1 MVLNKLFKKNVFT
14 TYKSIE
20 TETSII
26 LHHHLGLGDHIICSG
41 MINYLTKKFKEIY
54 IPVFQRNYD
63 NIKYL
68 YQENKKVKL
77 FLVSPSEED
86 KDVFDFGIQNNLKIL
101 KVGFKKIKNQSFNI
115 AFYNQLN
122 LDYKISFDYFS
133 LPQNREKENLLFDH
147 LMNFYNINKKEDYVL
162 IHSTSSR
169 ATHPLRRNKEKNE
182 VFVEKDSDLFKNIF
196 LYNKL
201 ILNAKEIHC
210 MNSSFIHIVERV
222 PTNAALFYHE
232 IREPSSLKLHKNWE
246 VVEYENPI
254 T

>member
-1 MVLNKLFKKNVFT
+1 MFLLPTKVLKQK
-14 TYKSIE
+14 
-20 TETSII
+20 
-26 LHHHLGLGDHIICSG
+26 HHNFAPPLGLGDHIICSG

-122 LDYKISFDYFS
+122 LD
-133 LPQNREKENLLFDH
+133 LQN
-147 LMNFYNINKKEDYVL
+147 
-162 IHSTSSR
+162 
-169 ATHPLRRNKEKNE
+169 
-182 VFVEKDSDLFKNIF
+182 
-196 LYNKL
+196 
-201 ILNAKEIHC
+201 
-210 MNSSFIHIVERV
+210 FI
-222 PTNAALFYHE
+222 
-232 IREPSSLKLHKNWE
+232 
-246 VVEYENPI
+246 
-254 T
+254 